1 MARTC
6 WLGIV
11 LASLGA
17 ASACAAG
24 TDPELAAG
32 FAPPPPGDGEV
43 QYLSPI
49 VRDIQPGEDRIVC
62 SYLDA
67 YVRDDVDVADV
78 AGFTTPGSHHVILY
92 TTSLAQPASTY
103 PCQDEEMVF
112 LRIVG
117 GTGLDTAVTTD
128 TALPKG
134 MVRRVRGGN
143 QVVIQS
149 HWFNAGDEPIDGQAA
164 FNVKFEPVSPSRTAT
179 DFLAVMNTVFE
190 VTPGT
195 SKASVECTFQDTA
208 NIWQLA
214 GHMHE
219 LGTHVRIAFT
229 HARGGERV
237 LLDEAWNREWFA
249 PRFLDFTGAPMEVHP
264 GDRLSV
270 ECEWTNPHPYT
281 VRFPSE
287 MCGAVGQFF
296 PANGR
301 LVCLNGDWLGD

>member
-1 MARTC
+1 MATNGR
-6 WLGIV
+6 LGILLVV
-11 LASLGA
+11 LSA
-17 ASACAAG
+17 ASACAAASH
-24 TDPELAAG
+24 PELVAG
-32 FAPPPPGDGEV
+32 FSPPAPGDGEI
-43 QYLSPI
+43 QYVSPI

-67 YVRDDVDVADV
+67 YVHDDVDVDDV
-78 AGFTTPGSHHVILY
+78 AGFTTAGSHHVILY
-92 TTSLAQPASTY
+92 TTSLAQPPSTY

-128 TALPKG
+128 TALPDG

-164 FNVKFEPVSPSRTAT
+164 FNVRFQPVSPSRTAT

-190 VTPGT
+190 VAPGT
-195 SKASVECTFQDTA
+195 SKASVECTFHDTA

-214 GHMHE
+214 GHLHE

-229 HARGGERV
+229 PAGGSERV
-237 LLDEAWNREWFA
+237 LVDEAWNKEWFA
-249 PRFLDFTGAPMEVHP
+249 PRFLDFTGAPLVARP

-270 ECEWTNPHPYT
+270 ECEWSNPHSYT

-296 PANGR
+296 PSHGR